1 MQDRPNR
8 KKATFDWNTED
19 VLKIIASGLKKGTP
33 YKSIYFPQP
42 NYPSSSAD
50 MIMQL
55 DNKMGKSMFNSYN
68 YNERYVFR
76 LGAG

>member
-50 MIMQL
+50 MIM
-55 DNKMGKSMFNSYN
+55 
-68 YNERYVFR
+68 
-76 LGAG
+76 